1 MKNQLQHIKI
11 QNFRTELGAF
21 IPEMNLSYQVFGQDL
36 GVAPVILV
44 NHALTGN
51 SNVAGDQGWWQDIV
65 GKEKAIDTNVYSVV
79 SFNIPGNGFDG
90 FLIENYKDFIARD
103 IAHIF
108 IEGLHQLKIKQLF
121 ALIGGSLG
129 GGIAWEMMILETKI
143 TQHFLP
149 IATDWKSTDWLIANC
164 QIQEQFLVNS
174 SNPVHDAR
182 MHAMLCY
189 RTPTSFKER
198 FHRSKNE
205 DSSIFNVESWL
216 LHHGK
221 KLQERYQLSS
231 YKLMNQ
237 LLKSIDVTKSGEKN
251 IDILNQIEASIHI
264 IGVDSDLFFTAEE
277 NRETFKKLAFTKS
290 NVTYNEIKSVHG
302 HDAFLMEYDQLQK
315 IIAPIFNKEYSV
327 HKMKVLKFG
336 GKSLANDK
344 GIKKAIEIILSK
356 YNNSEKITIVASARG
371 NTTNDLEVILEK
383 AAAKKEYK
391 TAFEALKEYQLKPNR
406 NVDLSKEFLTLD
418 TIFEGV
424 SLLGDYSNKIKDEVL
439 AQGELVSVKVLVSLL
454 EKEGIQSN
462 VTDARKLI
470 VTDENFGNAQPI
482 AAVSSENVTTYFKEN
497 SNTVNVVTG
506 FISTNKKGETT
517 TLGRNG
523 SNYTAALLANYLDAE
538 ELQNYTHVS
547 GIFTANPDLVSDA
560 KKIEKLSYSEANEL
574 ANFGATILHA
584 KTIIP
589 LLEKNINLRILNT
602 FNKEDKGTLITAES
616 SEKGIKS
623 ISTINNVSLLNFEG
637 RGLLG
642 KVGVDARIFRA
653 LSEKDIS
660 VSIISQG
667 SSERGIGL
675 IIDTNKASKAVLAL
689 EKEFEIDFYSQDV
702 TQISILEN
710 VAVISI
716 IGQDLSE
723 FHLPYNALI
732 RNQIVPILFNNT
744 ITGKNVSLVV
754 KKEELHKA
762 VNVIHGQVFGIS
774 KKINIAIFGKGTVGS
789 TLIDQILENTSSIL
803 ERRKIQLNVFAVA
816 DSKKLLLHKNGVS
829 KHWDQDI
836 IEIGQ
841 ENSTIR
847 EITEYAKLHHLEN
860 LIAVDNTA
868 SVSFVANYIPLIESG
883 FDLVSSNKIANTLS
897 FDFYKELRTKLKEYK
912 KQYLYET
919 NVGAGLPLIDTIRL
933 LHESGEN
940 ITKIRGVFSG
950 SLSYLF
956 NTFSEENTPFSEVLK
971 TAIDSGLT
979 EPDAREDLSGN
990 DVARKLLI
998 LARELDLEN
1007 EFIDVHVQNLIP
1019 ENLREV
1025 AVDDFMSN
1033 LEAMNEEYKQL
1044 KEAQEGNEVLRYVGE
1059 LSGDL
1064 SQVKGDL
1071 NVKLV
1076 SVPKNSPLGS
1086 LKGSDAIFEIYTE
1099 SYGEQPIVIQGAGA
1113 GSKVTARGVFGDI
1126 LRVAKHNN

>member
-1 MKNQLQHIKI
+1 MKHQLQHIKI
-11 QNFRTELGAF
+11 KNFTTELGAF
-21 IPEMNLSYQVFGQDL
+21 ISELNLSYQVFGQNL
-36 GVAPVILV
+36 GSAPVILV

-51 SNVAGDQGWWQDIV
+51 SEVAGKNGWWQDIV
-65 GKEKAIDTNVYSVV
+65 GAEKAIDTNVYTIL

-103 IAHIF
+103 IATIF
-108 IEGLHQLKIKQLF
+108 LEGLNQLKITELF

-129 GGIAWEMMILETKI
+129 GGIAWEMMVLDNKI
-143 TQHFLP
+143 TKHFLP

-174 SNPVHDAR
+174 NNPVHDAR

-189 RTPTSFKER
+189 RTPESFKER
-198 FHRSKNE
+198 FHRSKKN
-205 DSSIFNVESWL
+205 DSDIFDVESWL

-237 LLKSIDVTKSGEKN
+237 LLKSIDVTKNNEKN
-251 IDILNQIEASIHI
+251 IEILDKIEANIHI

-277 NRETFKKLAFTKS
+277 NRETHKKLALTKE
-290 NVTYNEIKSVHG
+290 NVTYNEINSVHG

-315 IIAPIFNKEYSV
+315 IIEPIFNKDYRAK
-327 HKMKVLKFG
+327 KMKVLKFG
-336 GKSLANDK
+336 GKSLANGEGLK
-344 GIKKAIEIILSK
+344 NAIEIILNK
-356 YNNSEKITIVASARG
+356 YQNGEKVTVVASARG
-371 NTTNDLEVILEK
+371 NTTDSLEAILDK

-391 TAFEALKEYQLKPNR
+391 TAFSTLKEYQQAPN
-406 NVDLSKEFLTLD
+406 NSVDLSEEFLKLE

-424 SLLGDYSNKIKDEVL
+424 SLLGDYSEKIKDEVL
-439 AQGELVSVKVLVSLL
+439 AQGELLSVKLVASLL
-454 EKEGIQSN
+454 QKSNVEVN
-462 VTDARKLI
+462 VTDARALI
-470 VTDENFGNAQPI
+470 ITDENFGNALPI
-482 AAVSSENVTTYFKEN
+482 DAVSSENVVAYFKN
-497 SNTVNVVTG
+497 NTDKLNVVTG
-506 FISTNKKGETT
+506 FISSNKKGQTT

-523 SNYTAALLANYLDAE
+523 SNYTAALLANYLDAK

-547 GIFTANPDLVSDA
+547 GIFTANPDLVPDA
-560 KKIEKLSYSEANEL
+560 KKIEQLSFSEANEL

-602 FNKEDKGTLITAES
+602 FNKEDKGTLITSES

-642 KVGVDARIFRA
+642 KVGVDARIFKA
-653 LSEKDIS
+653 LSDRNIS

-675 IIDTNKASKAVLAL
+675 IIDTDKASDAILAL
-689 EKEFEIDFYSQDV
+689 EKEFESDFYSQDV
-702 TQISILEN
+702 NHISIIDN

-732 RNQIVPILFNNT
+732 KNQIVPVLFNNT
-744 ITGKNVSLVV
+744 VTGKNVSLVV
-754 KKEELHKA
+754 KKDELHKA
-762 VNVIHGQVFGIS
+762 VNVIHGQVFGIA
-774 KKINIAIFGKGTVGS
+774 KKINIAIFGKGTVGG
-789 TLIDQILENTSSIL
+789 TLIDQILENTASVL

-816 DSKKLLLHKNGVS
+816 DSKRTLLNKNGVTKNWEQDLIANGQENTS
-829 KHWDQDI
+829 IEDI
-836 IEIGQ
+836 IEF
-841 ENSTIR
+841 
-847 EITEYAKLHHLEN
+847 AKSHHFEN

-868 SVSFVANYIPLIESG
+868 SVPFVGNYIQFIEAG
-883 FDLVSSNKIANTLS
+883 FDLVSCNKIANTLS
-897 FDFYKELRTKLKEYK
+897 FSFYKEVRAKLKEYQ

-956 NTFSEENTPFSEVLK
+956 NTFSAENRSFSEVLK
-971 TAIDSGLT
+971 EAIDSGFT
-979 EPDAREDLSGN
+979 EPDAREDLGGN

-998 LARELDLEN
+998 LARELELEN
-1007 EFIDVHVQNLIP
+1007 EFVDVRIQNLIP
-1019 ENLREV
+1019 ENLREGTV
-1025 AVDDFMSN
+1025 EDFLSN
-1033 LEAMNEEYKQL
+1033 LDLMNDEYQEL
-1044 KEAQEGNEVLRYVGE
+1044 KENQEENHVLRYIGE

-1064 SQVKGDL
+1064 SQNKGNLD
-1071 NVKLV
+1071 VKLV
-1076 SVPKNSPLGS
+1076 SVCKNSPLGS

-1126 LRVAKHNN
+1126 LRLAKHNN